1 MRCIN
6 VERLMRR
13 TFIGLVFAIFIL
25 GLVQPVFSGPLRLG
39 LMAAYYMPADSAY
52 KDLYGRGNLIFGGS
66 LGFELIRKLEFRLE
80 GGYFQDSGK
89 MNLTGEDLKLSFFA
103 ASLGA
108 RFRFVESK
116 AFQPYVGAGVAMYA
130 YKEDL
135 PARLDDVSKKAVGFQ
150 GEAGFYYALTRKI
163 LLDLNFRYVLMN
175 TKPLNESV
183 KLGGLRAGLG
193 VVFQF

>member
-1 MRCIN
+1 MKIEIRKNKMRNTC
-6 VERLMRR
+6 VGFV
-13 TFIGLVFAIFIL
+13 FIVFAF
-25 GLVQPVFSGPLRLG
+25 GLCQPGFSGPLRVG
-39 LMAAYYMPADSAY
+39 LMAGYYMPADSAY

-89 MNLTGEDLKLSFFA
+89 MNLTEEDIKLSFIA

-116 AFQPYVGAGVAMYA
+116 AFQPYVGVGVAMYA